1 MSQAL
6 RSGAKASLLGALG
19 VITGNALYSAVSA
32 LGLGAILIASEV
44 LFYLIK
50 WTGATYLV
58 YLGGKMLYDSL
69 GRQLTMSHGA
79 VAGDAQSHLFRQGLL
94 TQLANPKAIL
104 FFTAILPQFINP
116 QASASL
122 QLALLGMTSIVI
134 EFPVLVMYGWL
145 AHTGGHVIRQGRYG
159 QWIDRC
165 AGTFLIGAGSWPSHD
180 VRDLQADA
188 RHGHLEFYT
197 FRARPPI
204 ISPVYPVVSQH
215 GSPRA
220 SVRVRQQSRCWVWAY
235 HPMLSG
241 RSPSSALPASSIFS
255 GRPTTCCTATC
266 ASLK

>member
-1 MSQAL
+1 MLLTSLVLFASTEFLLSLSPGPAVLLVMSQAL

-19 VITGNALYSAVSA
+19 VITGNALYFAVSA

-58 YLGGKMLYDSL
+58 YLGGKMLYNSR
-69 GRQLTMSHGA
+69 GRQSTISHGA
-79 VAGDAQSHLFRQGLL
+79 VAGVAQSPLFRQGLW

-134 EFPVLVMYGWL
+134 ELPVLVMYGWL

-165 AGTFLIGAGSWPSHD
+165 AGTCLIGAG
-180 VRDLQADA
+180 VKLAFTR
-188 RHGHLEFYT
+188 RT
-197 FRARPPI
+197 
-204 ISPVYPVVSQH
+204 
-215 GSPRA
+215 
-220 SVRVRQQSRCWVWAY
+220 
-235 HPMLSG
+235 
-241 RSPSSALPASSIFS
+241 
-255 GRPTTCCTATC
+255 
-266 ASLK
+266 